1 MKWLKI
7 QDSGGYRTFN
17 LDNVSQIERYSTTNI
32 RFYLNGSSTPTTLT
46 FASEGDRNEMME
58 KLYSITSSVD
68 VNRISTQ
75 Q

>member
-17 LDNVSQIERYSTTNI
+17 LDNVSQIEVYSTTNI
-32 RFYLNGSSTPTTLT
+32 RFYLNGNSTPILLT
-46 FASEGDRNEMME
+46 FASADDRNEIME

-68 VNRISTQ
+68 VNRLSNQ